1 MADAKAVFDQAMS
14 NGAEGDQ
21 FVQLE
26 KRICSS
32 TLESANIK
40 QPAWDKFQSL
50 AKLYTQG
57 QYQKA
62 FNKGSQFF

>member
-26 KRICSS
+26 KRIGSS

-40 QPAWDKFQSL
+40 
-50 AKLYTQG
+50 
-57 QYQKA
+57 
-62 FNKGSQFF
+62 